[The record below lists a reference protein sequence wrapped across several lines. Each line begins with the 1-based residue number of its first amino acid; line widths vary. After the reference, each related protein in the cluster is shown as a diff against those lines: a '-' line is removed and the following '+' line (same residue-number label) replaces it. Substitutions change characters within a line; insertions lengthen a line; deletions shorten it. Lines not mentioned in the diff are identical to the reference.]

1 MEDSKVTR
9 SNQRG
14 ALETCGDWHT
24 LKSLMSLRRA
34 AVDILIYE
42 IFDEKRSS
50 YVKEVLFDPLVSYLV
65 CRTCGYDRYRLR
77 CVLDISMSGAN
88 DDG

>member
-9 SNQRG
+9 SNKRG
-14 ALETCGDWHT
+14 ALKTCGDWHT

-42 IFDEKRSS
+42 IFDEKGLGPYVKGVAIRSS
-50 YVKEVLFDPLVSYLV
+50 SELPSLSYLW
-65 CRTCGYDRYRLR
+65 
-77 CVLDISMSGAN
+77 I
-88 DDG
+88 

>member
-14 ALETCGDWHT
+14 ALETGGDWHT

-42 IFDEKRSS
+42 IFDEKA
-50 YVKEVLFDPLVSYLV
+50 
-65 CRTCGYDRYRLR
+65 
-77 CVLDISMSGAN
+77 LDLT
-88 DDG
+88 